1 MEFSQPK
8 GIYQQIADQMRDRI
22 LQGEWLEGE
31 RIPSIRELA
40 VEIGVNPNTVTKTY
54 QTLTEHGAI
63 ETQRG
68 RGYFV
73 AAGARERILRD
84 MKDEFIRD
92 ELPQL
97 LRRMRLLDFSAE
109 ELASRL
115 GKLDGGNNDEK

>member
-1 MEFSQPK
+1 MEFSQPR

-22 LQGEWLEGE
+22 LQGEWPEGE

-40 VEIGVNPNTVTKTY
+40 TDIGVNPNTVTKTY
-54 QTLTEHGAI
+54 QALTELDVI

-73 AAGARERILRD
+73 AAGARMKILGD
-84 MKDEFIRD
+84 MRSAFIRD

-97 LRRMRLLDFSAE
+97 FRTMQLLDFSID
-109 ELASRL
+109 ELTTCYHSY
-115 GKLDGGNNDEK
+115 NNGDD